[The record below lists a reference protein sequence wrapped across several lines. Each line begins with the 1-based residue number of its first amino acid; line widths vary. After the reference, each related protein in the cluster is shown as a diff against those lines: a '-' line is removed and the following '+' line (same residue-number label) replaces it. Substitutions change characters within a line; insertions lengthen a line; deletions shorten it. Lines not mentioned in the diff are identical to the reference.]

1 MLALVTCTG
10 AVDLDADLALLVR
23 ELPEARVQI
32 WDDPAVD
39 WAVFDA
45 VIIRSTWDYHE
56 RRDDFIRWARHVESV
71 SDLWNPF
78 ELIEWNTDKRYLLDL
93 GRDGIPIVQTT
104 FIDPGEPIRDLDVSG
119 DLVI

>member
-10 AVDLDADLALLVR
+10 AVDLDADLSLLVR
-23 ELPEARVQI
+23 ELPEARVEI

-39 WAVFDA
+39 WAVFDV

-93 GRDGIPIVQTT
+93 GRDGDSDRADGVHRPRSADLTT
-104 FIDPGEPIRDLDVSG
+104 STSP
-119 DLVI
+119 VIS